1 MNIVEIKI
9 SENVLRSTAVDIF
22 RVSIFTLR
30 LFNSPLICSIKS
42 LIVSGEEKMSD
53 EKCSQD
59 DRIVNFPAKINKG
72 ITFLGELQGWRSG
85 KSTHPPLM
93 WTGLDSQC

>member
-1 MNIVEIKI
+1 MNQTTLTLHLTLQMCPLTGNVNFVEIKI
-9 SENVLRSTAVDIF
+9 SENVLWSSAVDIF

-30 LFNSPLICSIKS
+30 LFNSALICSIKS

-59 DRIVNFPAKINKG
+59 EK
-72 ITFLGELQGWRSG
+72 ELLISMVKLTWV
-85 KSTHPPLM
+85 L
-93 WTGLDSQC
+93 LF